1 MNDLVDKLLGG
12 LSFDLLSLA
21 VMLPLGVLTLI
32 FSMIVTS
39 WLVGGIDFGPVH
51 HVAAKGALLIIA
63 VTAVSFLSWGILLA
77 GPIWFFGLMG
87 LFRLSVRETRLL
99 TQINWPLMVVWKLL
113 VVVLRTL

>member
-1 MNDLVDKLLGG
+1 MDLADKLIHG
-12 LSFDLLSLA
+12 LDFSFLNILILF
-21 VMLPLGVLTLI
+21 PLGVLTLL

-51 HVAAKGALLIIA
+51 HVASKGALLIAA
-63 VTAVSFLSWGILLA
+63 VTAVNFLSWGILLA

-87 LFRLSVRETRLL
+87 LFRLSIRETRLL
-99 TQINWPLMVVWKLL
+99 TQINWPLMVVWKLM